1 MTQSPPARQNKQVLI
16 IDDDSLYTT
25 LYRENLLALNPCTE
39 ILEASDGY
47 HALRHLAFHR
57 PDLIILDLY
66 MPGFDGY
73 AFLDVI
79 KRKPKLAD
87 VPVLVVSSAS
97 GRSVDALRARA
108 GVHVFRKPIP
118 PGLLRKLLRE
128 LQRTPLSRQPV
139 PEQESSAFKLAHFV
153 ACIGEDKR
161 LQYKIA
167 QQFYDLAPDR
177 IAQLEHYIK
186 LRNDRSL
193 KDWCHAMTGTSAVIG
208 AQTLHDLV
216 GALLAALGRKDR
228 TGVIEAA
235 DAAIIEFRHIAVLL
249 DKGYGLSQPRM

>member
-1 MTQSPPARQNKQVLI
+1 MTLRSPASQNRQVLI

-25 LYRENLLALNPCTE
+25 LYRENLLALNPGVE

-57 PDLIILDLY
+57 PNLIILDLY

-79 KRKPKLAD
+79 KRKSKLAD

-97 GRSVDALRARA
+97 GRAVDALRARA

-118 PGLLRKLLRE
+118 PDLLRKLLRE
-128 LQRTPLSRQPV
+128 LQRTPLPRQPV
-139 PEQESSAFKLAHFV
+139 PGQESSAFKLAHFV
-153 ACIGEDKR
+153 ACIGEDKL

-186 LRNDRSL
+186 LHDDRRL
-193 KDWCHAMTGTSAVIG
+193 NDWCHAMSGTSVMIG
-208 AQTLHDLV
+208 AQALHDLV
-216 GALLAALGRKDR
+216 ASLQAALGRKDR
-228 TGVIEAA
+228 TDLMDTAG
-235 DAAIIEFRHIAVLL
+235 AAIAEFRHIAIQL
-249 DKGYGLSQPRM
+249 DKAYGLSQPSV